1 MPRPI
6 TKRRH
11 HTLDPLN
18 NPIDHFFERTT
29 VGIHNRQR
37 VVPRLLSR
45 RFIRKEM
52 NDALGKRLRRIRNKQ
67 PLP

>member
-37 VVPRLLSR
+37 VVPRL
-45 RFIRKEM
+45 
-52 NDALGKRLRRIRNKQ
+52 
-67 PLP
+67 